1 MTNVGQFIILLALF
15 TSYSP
20 HSKQQYLEQYKGF
33 VDEVTES
40 AKFFTAADWQHA
52 HERYTL
58 FNIDYY
64 NRFKSEF
71 TFEERLQ
78 IASYKVQLNAVRAGV
93 EIGRLYQS
101 YLMDDL
107 DSLRKNLRYYVNNQ
121 MEDDISRVLD
131 EAKRIS
137 NELYR
142 QLKIF
147 VDELREQQR

>member
-1 MTNVGQFIILLALF
+1 MF
-15 TSYSP
+15 
-20 HSKQQYLEQYKGF
+20 
-33 VDEVTES
+33 DTE
-40 AKFFTAADWQHA
+40 H
-52 HERYTL
+52 
-58 FNIDYY
+58 Y
-64 NRFKSEF
+64 NRFKDDF

-78 IASYKVQLNAVRAGV
+78 IASYKVQLNAARAGV

-121 MEDDISRVLD
+121 MEDGISRVLD

-142 QLKIF
+142 ELKIL
-147 VDELREQQR
+147 VDKLREQQR